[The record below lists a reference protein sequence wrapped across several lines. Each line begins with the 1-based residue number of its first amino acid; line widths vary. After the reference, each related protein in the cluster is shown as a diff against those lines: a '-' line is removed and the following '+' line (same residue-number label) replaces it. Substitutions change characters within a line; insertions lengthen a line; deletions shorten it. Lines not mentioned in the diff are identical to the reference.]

1 METYQCTIADL
12 SYYQNEKVISV
23 EVEDNYDS
31 YVMRTTVDGIEL
43 SVTGNGL
50 FTTFQKLRDEL
61 LKIGFGMKCNA
72 ARINAVQSGMMADL
86 DVVYLVELGER
97 ASTTLVNS
105 FWDYSNIDKFPN
117 TAEQR
122 EFTDKW
128 FDSISQ
134 S

>member
-12 SYYQNEKVISV
+12 SHYQSEKVITV
-23 EVEDNYDS
+23 EVDDNYDS

-43 SVTGNGL
+43 SVSGNGL
-50 FTTFQKLRDEL
+50 FSTFQKLRDEL

-105 FWDYSNIDKFPN
+105 FWDYANIDKFPN
-117 TAEQR
+117 TEEQRAFAEQ
-122 EFTDKW
+122 W
-128 FDSISQ
+128 FESISRG
-134 S
+134 

>member
-12 SYYQNEKVISV
+12 SYYQNERVISV

-31 YVMRTTVDGIEL
+31 YMMRTTVDGIEL
-43 SVTGNGL
+43 SVSGNGL

-105 FWDYSNIDKFPN
+105 FWDYANIDKFPN
-117 TAEQR
+117 TEEQR
-122 EFTDKW
+122 EFADKW
-128 FDSISQ
+128 FESISR